1 MSVRPVLVQIYPLH
15 IKASSRKSEDNLAL
29 SESEMDKNATL
40 IAELTRKNDE
50 LQVKADEATRLKDQ
64 VDE

>member
-1 MSVRPVLVQIYPLH
+1 
-15 IKASSRKSEDNLAL
+15 
-29 SESEMDKNATL
+29 MDKNATL